1 MLDATAKGVF
11 VICPTPFAE
20 DGALDLPSAE
30 RMTDAYLAAGA
41 AGLTILGIMGEAPK
55 LDAEESIAFVRAV
68 LNRVAGRVPVVV
80 GVSAP
85 GLASMRT
92 LARASV
98 DVGAAG
104 VMIAPPSGL
113 RGDDAVVA
121 YIEQASDAIGDIPYV
136 LQDYPQATG
145 TFMSADMIRRMAAD
159 PKLVMLKAEDWP
171 GLDKIGVIRRM
182 EREGAMKRLAILG
195 GNGGQF
201 LPFELERGADGIMTG
216 YAFPEMLVRVCA
228 LHAQGKRME
237 AHDAFDAHLPLIR
250 YELQPGLGLAVRKY
264 VLKKRGIIASD
275 ALRKPGPKLSADT
288 IAEVEWM
295 LARLA
300 QREKELSS

>member
-1 MLDATAKGVF
+1 MLDETARGVY

-30 RMTDAYLAAGA
+30 RMTEAYLSAGA

-55 LDAEESIAFVRAV
+55 LDAEEAIAFVRTVIA
-68 LNRVAGRVPVVV
+68 RVNDRVPVVV

-85 GLASMRT
+85 GFASMRS
-92 LARASV
+92 LARASA

-104 VMIAPPSGL
+104 VMIAPPPGL
-113 RGDDAVVA
+113 RGDDAVLA
-121 YIEQASDAIGDIPYV
+121 YMAQASEAIGDIPYV

-145 TFMSADMIRRMAAD
+145 IFMSADMIRRMMAD
-159 PKLVMLKAEDWP
+159 PKLKMLKAEDWP
-171 GLDKIGVIRRM
+171 GLDKITAIRRM
-182 EREGAMKRLAILG
+182 EKDGAIRRIAILG

-201 LPFELERGADGIMTG
+201 LPFEIERGADGIMTG
-216 YAFPEMLVRVCA
+216 YAYPEMLVRVCDLLA
-228 LHAQGKRME
+228 KGRRAE
-237 AHDAFDAHLPLIR
+237 AHDLFDIHLPLIR
-250 YELQPGLGLAVRKY
+250 YELQPVLGLAVRKH
-264 VLKKRGIIASD
+264 VLKKRGIIASA
-275 ALRKPGPKLSADT
+275 ALRKPGPKLGAET

-300 QREKELSS
+300 RREAALAA

>member
-30 RMTDAYLAAGA
+30 RMTVAYLAAGA
-41 AGLTILGIMGEAPK
+41 SGLTILGIMGEAPK
-55 LDAEESIAFVRAV
+55 LDAEEAITFVRTV
-68 LNRVAGRVPVVV
+68 LKRVAGRVPVVV
-80 GVSAP
+80 GVSSP

-121 YIEQASDAIGDIPYV
+121 YIAQASDAIGDIPYV

-171 GLDKIGVIRRM
+171 GLDKITAIRRM
-182 EREGAMKRLAILG
+182 EKDGTIKRLAILG

-201 LPFELERGADGIMTG
+201 LPFEIERGADGIMTG
-216 YAFPEMLVRVCA
+216 YAFPEMLVGVCDLLA
-228 LHAQGKRME
+228 KGKRSQ
-237 AHDAFDAHLPLIR
+237 AHDLFDAHLPLIR
-250 YELQPGLGLAVRKY
+250 YELQPGLGLAMRKY

-275 ALRKPGPKLSADT
+275 TLRKPGPKLSAESV
-288 IAEVEWM
+288 AEVEWM

>member
-1 MLDATAKGVF
+1 MLDETAKGVY
-11 VICPTPFAE
+11 VICPTPFAA

-55 LDAEESIAFVRAV
+55 LDAEESIAFVRTV
-68 LNRVAGRVPVVV
+68 LKRVDGRVPVVV

-113 RGDDAVVA
+113 RGDDAVIA
-121 YIEQASDAIGDIPYV
+121 YMAQASEAIGDIPYV

-145 TFMSADMIRRMAAD
+145 TFMSAEMIRRMAAD

-171 GLDKIGVIRRM
+171 GLDKITAIRRM
-182 EREGAMKRLAILG
+182 EREGQMRRIAILG

-201 LPFELERGADGIMTG
+201 LPFEIERGADGIMTG
-216 YAFPEMLVRVCA
+216 YAFPEMLVRVCDLLGA
-228 LHAQGKRME
+228 GRRAE
-237 AHDAFDAHLPLIR
+237 AHDLFDIHLPLIR

-275 ALRKPGPKLSADT
+275 ALRKPGPKLSAET
-288 IAEVEWM
+288 IAEIEWM
-295 LARLA
+295 LGRLER
-300 QREKELSS
+300 REKALAA